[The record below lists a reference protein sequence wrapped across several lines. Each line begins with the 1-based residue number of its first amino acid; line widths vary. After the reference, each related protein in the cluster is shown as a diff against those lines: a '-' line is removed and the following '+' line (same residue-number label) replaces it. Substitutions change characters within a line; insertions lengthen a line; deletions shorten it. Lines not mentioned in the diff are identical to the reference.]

1 MSIKKYLKFDY
12 FLAGSVLALLL
23 FGILILG
30 SVSAIT
36 SYEKFDNTT
45 YYLFHQINH
54 GILFGLAIGLIC
66 FFIPINFFRKYAW
79 MFMLINLVFMVMVF
93 IPGLG
98 IVSGGASRWLNFR
111 FFTFQPSEL
120 LKLTF
125 MVYLAA
131 WLSNP
136 IRTVNKKDKR
146 KDASTKR
153 GNLKYTLVPFLIIIG
168 VIAFLLNKQSDL
180 STLAVI
186 AASGLIMYF
195 CSNTPFWHT
204 LLIFFT
210 VAGGAAIMI
219 KTSSYRLTRLKVMI
233 DIIKRGVIAD
243 PMGTG
248 YQVKQI
254 LIGIG
259 SGGIFGLGLG
269 ASAQKAGFIPQTM
282 SDSIFA
288 ILAEETGFLGA
299 ILLIFLIL
307 FFLLRS
313 FLLAKRTEDYF
324 SKMFAIGF
332 SSWICI
338 QSFVNIGAMVG
349 ILPLTGI
356 PLPFFSYGGSHL
368 VVELIGVG
376 ILLNISRSS

>member
-1 MSIKKYLKFDY
+1 MNVKRFLKFDY
-12 FLAGSVLALLL
+12 FLAGSILALLL

-30 SVSAIT
+30 SVSAVT
-36 SYEKFDNTT
+36 SQEKFGNTT
-45 YYLFHQINH
+45 YYLFHQINF
-54 GILFGLAIGLIC
+54 GILPGLILGAIC
-66 FFIPINFFRKYAW
+66 FFLPIKFFKKLAW
-79 MFMLINLVFMVMVF
+79 LFMLVNLIFMVMLF
-93 IPGLG
+93 IPGFG
-98 IVSGGASRWLNFR
+98 IISGGASRWLNFR
-111 FFTFQPSEL
+111 FFTFQPSEF

-125 MVYLAA
+125 IIYLAA

-136 IRTVNKKDKR
+136 LRAVNQKEKR
-146 KDASTKR
+146 KKTSEKEK
-153 GNLKYTLVPFLIIIG
+153 NLKYTLIPFLIIIG
-168 VIAFLLNKQSDL
+168 IIAFLLNKQSDL
-180 STLAVI
+180 STLVVI

-195 CSNTPFWHT
+195 CSNTPFWHN
-204 LLIFFT
+204 LLIFFI

-219 KTSSYRLTRLKVMI
+219 KTSSYRLARLKVMI

-269 ASAQKAGFIPQTM
+269 ASVQKAGFIPQTM

-307 FFLLRS
+307 FFLFRS
-313 FLLAKRTEDYF
+313 FLIAKRSEDYF
-324 SKMFAIGF
+324 SKMFVIGF
-332 SSWICI
+332 ASWICI

-356 PLPFFSYGGSHL
+356 PLPFFSYGGSHI

-376 ILLNISRSS
+376 ILLNISRSV